1 MIKVGKEY
9 TPTAAKIT
17 KGGKYTQFTIP
28 QKHRVGD
35 RYFKDG
41 FLNVLVNGEY
51 MLHEGDTIVIKEITA
66 ATLVKW
72 KDKQYFSIYAVIEYK
87 TAEQNRAGDNRQ
99 TLDDDIPEELL

>member
-9 TPTAAKIT
+9 VPTAAKIT

-28 QKHRVGD
+28 QQHRVGD

-41 FLNVLVNGEY
+41 FLNVLVSGEY
-51 MLHEGDTIVIKEITA
+51 ILHEGDSIIIKAITA

-72 KDKQYFSIYAVIEYK
+72 NGKQYFSIYANIDFK
-87 TAEQNRAGDNRQ
+87 THAQHLAGENLQ

>member
-1 MIKVGKEY
+1 
-9 TPTAAKIT
+9 
-17 KGGKYTQFTIP
+17 
-28 QKHRVGD
+28 
-35 RYFKDG
+35 
-41 FLNVLVNGEY
+41 